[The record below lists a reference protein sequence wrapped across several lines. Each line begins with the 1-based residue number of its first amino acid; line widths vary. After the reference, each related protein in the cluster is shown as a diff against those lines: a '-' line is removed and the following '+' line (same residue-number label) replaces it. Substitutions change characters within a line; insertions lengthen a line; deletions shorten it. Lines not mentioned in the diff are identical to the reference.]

1 MNANRTNDS
10 EQQQQHTSNMHM
22 ARKDAIVEPE
32 KEAESSPLP
41 SKTWHPR
48 EKEAQISALPSHAD
62 PADAGRQSSLPV
74 PAEPRTAEETT
85 GASAVGSADPDS
97 RGVYWELRPPIPGG
111 SNRPQTS
118 LPFGMPSVPLPLLR
132 GSRTPQAAG
141 CLAESRMRSNVPT

>member
-1 MNANRTNDS
+1 RRLLRLLSRSPTGSMQADERK
-10 EQQQQHTSNMHM
+10 QQQPPQPQLHVSFATL
-22 ARKDAIVEPE
+22 
-32 KEAESSPLP
+32 PLP